1 MLNESGGAEERM
13 SGHVGFLAHFLL
25 EGVLGMSQGNVKK
38 GSAFKA
44 VKYPPKRLCSV
55 PSDILKARDNAVSN

>member
-38 GSAFKA
+38 GSAL
-44 VKYPPKRLCSV
+44 RQ
-55 PSDILKARDNAVSN
+55 